1 MLNLGMGNVP
11 SVADIAAV
19 TDGNGRNNGW
29 GDNSAWWVII
39 LILAMCGGFGNGW
52 GWGNNGNGGG
62 TVAVDAALQRGFD
75 TQAIISKLDGI
86 NSGICSLGYDQLA
99 QMNGIQS
106 TVMQTGFGI
115 TQAINADTVANMQN
129 TNALSRQISDCCCE
143 NRAAVQDLK
152 YTMATDTCAMKQA
165 VADAANAIIQNDNNN
180 FRVLNDQMMQDRL
193 AAKDAQ
199 IRNLEQALNTCSRD
213 TALQGLGSWIVS
225 QVRPTAQPAW
235 IVNNPY
241 AQADCSVNQ
250 CCGRA
255 C

>member
-1 MLNLGMGNVP
+1 MLNLGMGNAP

-29 GDNSAWWVII
+29 GDNGAWWVII
-39 LILAMCGGFGNGW
+39 LILALCGGFGNGW

-75 TQAIISKLDGI
+75 TQAIIGKLDGLTQGVC
-86 NSGICSLGYDQLA
+86 NLGYEAGQLA
-99 QMNGIQS
+99 NATQNTI
-106 TVMQTGFGI
+106 MQTGFGI

-165 VADAANAIIQNDNNN
+165 VADAANAIIQNDNQN
-180 FRVLNDQMMQDRL
+180 FRNLNDMMMQDRL

-199 IRNLEQALNTCSRD
+199 IRALETQLNICNRD
-213 TALQGLGSWIVS
+213 TALQGLGSWIVN
-225 QVRPTAQPAW
+225 QVRPTPIPSW
-235 IVNNPY
+235 PVNNPY
-241 AQADCSVNQ
+241 AQTDCTCNG
-250 CCGRA
+250 CARTC
-255 C
+255 